1 MRIKKVHVDPTPG
14 PDRSLYKPTRM
25 LLCSGGGASNY
36 PNGSRMNSGL
46 RRKNL
51 VRTGR
56 TPPSVRPRLDAAC
69 AEIERCGKASR
80 QPSCIGTRH
89 RLRLGSNLEAMDE
102 LTGKRGLP
110 IPCTCGED
118 ERANQTFH
126 AGLKL
131 LLRFHSS
138 RAALHVPP
146 LPESLFLGASLP
158 RAAAIPAAPLPAAY
172 VFFLSGQGPPRP
184 RLALYGSACAT
195 MSNHLKYQTYKQL
208 KYNPVQHGELT
219 DADYAGNGSGSWAG
233 APLRCRLRRR
243 AELQLPARLLLQQVR
258 LLRQD

>member
-110 IPCTCGED
+110 IPYTCGED
-118 ERANQTFH
+118 ERANQT
-126 AGLKL
+126 
-131 LLRFHSS
+131 FHSS

-172 VFFLSGQGPPRP
+172 VFFLSGQGPLRP

-208 KYNPVQHGELT
+208 KYNLVQHGELT